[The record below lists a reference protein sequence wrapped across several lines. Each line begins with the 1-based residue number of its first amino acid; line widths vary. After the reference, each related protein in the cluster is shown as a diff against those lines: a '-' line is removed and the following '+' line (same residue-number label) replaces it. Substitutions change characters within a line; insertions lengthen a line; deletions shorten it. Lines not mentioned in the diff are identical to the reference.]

1 MKKKYI
7 LIAGLLAVS
16 LLGGCGKKDS
26 DAGEVTPTPTPT
38 IETSGKGDIVEMEQS
53 TGIDKTKIKNIMGTK
68 TATASELVIT
78 NNTGLEIS
86 SFFTRPSNTEDW
98 DEDYIDGDF
107 TLKDKDR
114 ALFYYE
120 KDAKDE
126 DGNTITK
133 YDLRVSYTDE
143 NESDCLFRNL
153 NLSDIEELELNMEDG
168 VPFVKYSSL
177 ATKKQISTLEE
188 AKVRMGRTDDD
199 TDDDSEEADTT
210 TTPTPTETPSVT
222 ETPTA
227 TPTPTPDDSGTTT
240 NPGDMSG
247 EGNTL
252 EQDAEQYIGGNT
264 DSLFNGI
271 GSPSAS
277 EYEEDPESGAQV
289 GYHYYDGFTVSTIEQ
304 DGQETVTGVW

>member
-7 LIAGLLAVS
+7 LLAGLLAVT
-16 LLGGCGKKDS
+16 LIGGCGKKDS

-38 IETSGKGDIVEMEQS
+38 IETSGQGDVVTMEKS
-53 TGIDKTKIKNIMGTK
+53 TGIDKSKITKIMGTK
-68 TATASELVIT
+68 TATASDLVIT

-86 SFFTRPSNTEDW
+86 NFFTRPSNTEDW
-98 DEDYIDGDF
+98 DDDYIDGTF
-107 TLKDKDR
+107 TLKEKEQ

-120 KDAKDE
+120 PDAKDD

-143 NESDCLFRNL
+143 DESDCLFRNL

-168 VPFVKYSSL
+168 VPFVKYTSL

-188 AKVRMGRTDDD
+188 AKVRMGRTDSD
-199 TDDDSEEADTT
+199 TEDENSDSEETT
-210 TTPTPTETPSVT
+210 ITPTPTETPAST

-227 TPTPTPDDSGTTT
+227 TPTPDEGTTT
-240 NPGDMSG
+240 NPGDMPG

-271 GSPSAS
+271 GSPSSS
-277 EYEEDPESGAQV
+277 EYEEDPESGAQI
-289 GYHYYDGFTVSTIEQ
+289 GYHYYDGFTVSTIQQ